1 MGSVARPPS
10 AAAICYDG
18 EMTPRELLSG
28 LYQFDD
34 ECNVY
39 VVVRGGGAV
48 AIDFGSGRWLDQY
61 ATSGLPTIEHVFLT
75 HHHSDQCAGLEG
87 RSDWPFVIHAPIGD
101 LPSISPQG
109 VADYWQ
115 HRSDAGVPRSYDVL
129 RRGIEHVSFD
139 MAGFSDM
146 IWRGGRVRCIHTPGP
161 TRTAISV
168 LMDIGRKQVL
178 FCGDAAHAGATI
190 HKPYMLEWDHWTG
203 EGALAAFEGV
213 ERMRGLGID
222 LLCPAHGPVVTD
234 SIRPMLGSLSKRL
247 LDLYRVKG
255 SICAGER
262 DRYVTPT
269 WTDDGALRI
278 TPGLYS
284 TGGNT
289 YVLQSAS
296 GEVMVV
302 DPWRGENDAL
312 RALLEKLGNPRIT
325 AATATHYHADHCDM
339 LNAMRDEF
347 GALVLLHPRV
357 AQPIAD
363 PGSLDVP
370 WLPKE
375 PIRADQAWP
384 GEGNW
389 SWNEYTFD
397 IAPLAGQTWWHCGF
411 CVTIDGV
418 KVAFTGDS
426 FQPPSRWNGT
436 GGFCSFNGSRFE
448 TGFVRSARRVMAW
461 KPNII
466 AAGHGTFVHYR
477 ASYFR
482 KVIHWAARA
491 EAAVKALCPSGRLE
505 DDYYRHNHR

>member
-146 IWRGGRVRCIHTPGP
+146 FWRGGRVRFIHTPGH

-203 EGALAAFEGV
+203 EGALAGFEGV

-325 AATATHYHADHCDM
+325 AATEGTDPRRPGLAWRGQLVVERIHVRHCAARWTD
-339 LNAMRDEF
+339 LVALRLLCHDRWREGRLHRRQLSAAVTVERHGGLLFVQRLAIRDGLCPQRPARDGMEAEHHRGRAWHVRPLPRQLLSQGDPLGGPRRGRSQ
-347 GALVLLHPRV
+347 GA
-357 AQPIAD
+357 
-363 PGSLDVP
+363 VP
-370 WLPKE
+370 
-375 PIRADQAWP
+375 
-384 GEGNW
+384 
-389 SWNEYTFD
+389 
-397 IAPLAGQTWWHCGF
+397 
-411 CVTIDGV
+411 
-418 KVAFTGDS
+418 
-426 FQPPSRWNGT
+426 
-436 GGFCSFNGSRFE
+436 
-448 TGFVRSARRVMAW
+448 VRSA
-461 KPNII
+461 
-466 AAGHGTFVHYR
+466 
-477 ASYFR
+477 
-482 KVIHWAARA
+482 
-491 EAAVKALCPSGRLE
+491 
-505 DDYYRHNHR
+505 